1 MEPERP
7 QVRKLSGGRLQ
18 LLHGPIDVVLCAWG
32 EPAAVESAYKAVS
45 GRFGSIL
52 AELCAELPLLRAPVG
67 SAASPAADPDSS
79 LLRKGEGDPGHT
91 QAVHPGPTRL
101 PRSPV
106 AQRMVAACLPFADVF
121 ITPMAAVAGSVA
133 DELLAVMLAAAELER
148 AYVNDGGDIAVYCAP
163 GMTLDIGIA
172 GGFAAGPVPQI
183 NGRLHIG
190 HDDGVRGIATS
201 GARGRSFTL
210 GIADSVT
217 VLAADA
223 ATADAA
229 ATLIA
234 NAVAID
240 HPAIIR
246 RPASALSPDSDLGD
260 RLVTVSVGA
269 LPRQAVLAA
278 LEAGRRRAADYLARG
293 LIVETALMLQGEAVS
308 PFAGDAGWVGRS
320 DDPKCSRRVME
331 PVGSAVCSTQPRPEP
346 TEGIGPRGTEKA
358 GRAATEG
365 MSL

>member
-1 MEPERP
+1 M
-7 QVRKLSGGRLQ
+7 L
-18 LLHGPIDVVLCAWG
+18 
-32 EPAAVESAYKAVS
+32 
-45 GRFGSIL
+45 
-52 AELCAELPLLRAPVG
+52 
-67 SAASPAADPDSS
+67 
-79 LLRKGEGDPGHT
+79 
-91 QAVHPGPTRL
+91 
-101 PRSPV
+101 
-106 AQRMVAACLPFADVF
+106 AACLPFADIF

-133 DELLAVMLAAAELER
+133 DELMAVMLAAAELER

-163 GMTLDIGIA
+163 GMALDIGIA
-172 GGFAAGPVPQI
+172 GSFAAGPVPQI

-190 HDDGVRGIATS
+190 HDDGVGGIATS

-234 NAVAID
+234 NAVAVD
-240 HPAIIR
+240 HPAIIQQ
-246 RPASALSPDSDLGD
+246 PASALSPDSDLGD

-293 LIVETALMLQGEAVS
+293 LIVDAALMLQGEAIS
-308 PFAGDAGWVGRS
+308 PFAGDAGWVERS
-320 DDPKCSRRVME
+320 DDPTCAQSIIE
-331 PVGSAVCSTQPRPEP
+331 PVGSALRLTQPRPEP
-346 TEGIGPRGTEKA
+346 IQGIDPSGTEKA

-365 MSL
+365 MLP